1 MARRR
6 TLKVGTRRSLRVG
19 DLVEVAGGNW
29 VGVISEIY
37 RQEEE
42 HDFWDGEFDF
52 DPVKITAHVQARGG
66 VKLIDMVTL
75 VTSDALRVRHF
86 KAELCRLIA
95 QGE

>member
-6 TLKVGTRRSLRVG
+6 TLKVGARRSFRVG

-29 VGVISEIY
+29 VGVISEVYI
-37 RQEEE
+37 QEAE

-52 DPVKITAHVQARGG
+52 DPIKITAHVQARGG
-66 VKLIDMVTL
+66 VQLIEMVSI

-86 KAELCRLIA
+86 KSELCRLIA
-95 QGE
+95 PGE